1 MADSKVQT
9 NKAGGTDSLPI
20 RKLAEPF
27 GSHRYQ
33 SDLNGGAGTYR
44 WPSIITGCSQVL
56 AERIPRSGAPT
67 VPL

>member
-20 RKLAEPF
+20 RKLAEPI

-33 SDLNGGAGTYR
+33 SDPNGAAGTNR
-44 WPSIITGCSQVL
+44 WPSIIIGCSQGL
-56 AERIPRSGAPT
+56 AERIPSSGAPT

>member
-20 RKLAEPF
+20 RKLAEPI

-33 SDLNGGAGTYR
+33 SDLNGAAGSCWDESVAIHHNR
-44 WPSIITGCSQVL
+44 LFARAS
-56 AERIPRSGAPT
+56 
-67 VPL
+67 